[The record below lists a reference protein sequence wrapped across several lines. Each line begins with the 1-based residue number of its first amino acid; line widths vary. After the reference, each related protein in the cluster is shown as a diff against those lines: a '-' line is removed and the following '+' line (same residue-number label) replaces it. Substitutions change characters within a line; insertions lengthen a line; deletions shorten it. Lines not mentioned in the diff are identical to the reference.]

1 MAGKAG
7 RASILILVLVA
18 LLAAGGYTAY
28 AGNSVYQGLDSGK
41 QELVA
46 AQTTMKS
53 AGHSADA
60 AQLRAADAQ
69 LRQAERDFTDA
80 NRRARQDPALRATGG
95 LPGAGPQLDAMA
107 HLAAIGADLSRAGE
121 GAAVV
126 AIQLAALKQQYDGRP
141 LTPDDLQTLLQ
152 QAETIAK
159 TYQASI
165 KSIGEELKAAHAE
178 RTQVTTTGLVPQL
191 QHAYDEVDQALADAD
206 VAFVRFQDV
215 RRALSDFLGIP
226 LPA

>member
-7 RASILILVLVA
+7 RASLLILILVA
-18 LLAAGGYTAY
+18 LLAASAYTAY
-28 AGNSVYQGLDSGK
+28 AGNSVYQGLDNGK
-41 QELVA
+41 QKLVA

-53 AGHSADA
+53 AGRSADA
-60 AQLRAADAQ
+60 AQLRAADGE

-80 NRRARQDPALRATGG
+80 NQRARQDPALRATGG
-95 LPGAGPQLDAMA
+95 LPGAGRQLDAAA

-126 AIQLAALKQQYDGRP
+126 AIQLAALKQQYSGRP
-141 LTPDDLQTLLQ
+141 LTPDDLQALLQ
-152 QAETIAK
+152 QAETIAT

-178 RTQVTTTGLVPQL
+178 RAQVTTTGLVPQL
-191 QHAYDEVDQALADAD
+191 RHAYDEVDRALGDAD
-206 VAFVRFQDV
+206 VAFVRYQDV
-215 RRALSDFLGIP
+215 RRALSDFLGIA